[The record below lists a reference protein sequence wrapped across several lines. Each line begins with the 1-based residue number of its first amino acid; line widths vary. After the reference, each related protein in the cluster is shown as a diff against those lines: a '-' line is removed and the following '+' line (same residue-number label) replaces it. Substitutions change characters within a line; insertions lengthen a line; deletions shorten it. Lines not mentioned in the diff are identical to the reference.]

1 MVRLHL
7 RGRTAALAFSVGW
20 VVVMAEVIAF
30 GVLVPMW
37 RGTTPKLGYLGTVI
51 AFGLLMTISYVAAFL
66 ALAASVVLRGRYAA
80 TMPTTLAGLVGIC
93 LFAGVAVAVNAL
105 LAGSPAAVWHE
116 VVLFVLPG
124 LAAALFLL
132 RRADPAGFASASA
145 QTRML

>member
-51 AFGLLMTISYVAAFL
+51 AFGLLSYVAAFL